1 MYEKASCQQ
10 LNRAKIS
17 FFFSSNT
24 SREVQEEIKIRFGAQ
39 IIKQHEKY
47 LGLSSL
53 VGKNKGLTF
62 NAIKEK
68 LGKMLLGWK
77 EKLLS
82 KVGKEVLIKAVA
94 QALLT
99 CTMSYFKLPDSLYD
113 EMMGMI
119 RNFWWGQ
126 KKEERKIAWLSWQK
140 MCEPK
145 CEGGLGFKNLKWFNM
160 ALLAKQRWHLQMGG
174 DSLVC
179 RVLKA
184 KYFPTGDF
192 VHASIGHNPSYTW
205 RSLISAQSLV
215 IEGMRWRIGNGA
227 NIKIWQDK
235 WLPGVSSHRVLSLRL
250 FLSTDMNVT
259 ELIDTGTARW
269 KFEVIDSLF
278 IPQEAELIKSIP
290 LSANLP
296 TDKIVWAKTT
306 NGNFTVRSAYKLA
319 TSLFKS
325 TTSGTTSDGSLLR
338 KFWKKIWPLPIP
350 HKVRHFCWHACRD
363 TLSTKVK
370 LKRHNVIAEDMC
382 VCCHDM
388 VETTGHIF

>member
-1 MYEKASCQQ
+1 MIFCKTTLKECDELQRLLAVIEKAYCQQ

-68 LGKMLLGWK
+68 LGKMLSGWK

-82 KVGKEVLIKAVA
+82 KAGKEVLIKAVA
-94 QALLT
+94 QAILT

-119 RNFWWGQ
+119 RNFLWGQ
-126 KKEERKIAWLSWQK
+126 KKEERNIAWLSWQK

-145 CEGGLGFKNLKWFNM
+145 CDGGLGFKNLKWFNM
-160 ALLAKQRWHLQMGG
+160 ALLAKQGWHLQMGG
-174 DSLVC
+174 DSLVY

-205 RSLISAQSLV
+205 RSLLSTQSLV
-215 IEGMRWRIGNGA
+215 IEGMQWRVGN
-227 NIKIWQDK
+227 
-235 WLPGVSSHRVLSLRL
+235 
-250 FLSTDMNVT
+250 
-259 ELIDTGTARW
+259 
-269 KFEVIDSLF
+269 
-278 IPQEAELIKSIP
+278 
-290 LSANLP
+290 
-296 TDKIVWAKTT
+296 
-306 NGNFTVRSAYKLA
+306 
-319 TSLFKS
+319 
-325 TTSGTTSDGSLLR
+325 
-338 KFWKKIWPLPIP
+338 
-350 HKVRHFCWHACRD
+350 
-363 TLSTKVK
+363 
-370 LKRHNVIAEDMC
+370 
-382 VCCHDM
+382 
-388 VETTGHIF
+388 